1 MNRSLRL
8 FASATAF
15 AGCAVV
21 IAATSEW
28 FSTFPAGQG
37 DVVSKRLDEYVKLS
51 KSRSWGKLYDLVCTK
66 ALGGVNRQTF
76 ISKIV
81 PVQLK
86 IEFWAKEKGMS
97 CRRNYQE
104 QDSEERTTEL
114 DGGREDT
121 GVTPAFDRENSYL
134 ESL

>member
-1 MNRSLRL
+1 MLCSYLNSCLQIVRTDRCLAPERTPWVKHRSIRSQL
-8 FASATAF
+8 
-15 AGCAVV
+15 
-21 IAATSEW
+21 W
-28 FSTFPAGQG
+28 W
-37 DVVSKRLDEYVKLS
+37 SKL
-51 KSRSWGKLYDLVCTK
+51 
-66 ALGGVNRQTF
+66 
-76 ISKIV
+76 V

-121 GVTPAFDRENSYL
+121 GVTPAFDQRKFLSRK
-134 ESL
+134 SVTKRR